1 MARVTTQ
8 LVIEGK
14 NAAKPAFD
22 QAQRQLFDLEAAS
35 KKAGSALAGMFS
47 VAVVAS
53 WVKASINAADE
64 ARKLAQAAGV
74 TTEAFTGLQWAASQ
88 SGVST
93 NDLSAAFGRLNR
105 AALQAAN
112 GGKTQAEL
120 FQRLGVSVTDAS
132 GAVRSGDQLLLD
144 LAARFAEL
152 PDGAEK
158 SAMAI
163 ELFGRSGA
171 RLIPLLNSG
180 ADGIAAL
187 VAQAER
193 LGLVISDTKAAQA
206 EQFNDSLSTLAAVSS
221 GAGNTIAAELL
232 PTLNTM
238 TGLLIDASEDGK
250 NATLAATVLGG
261 ALKVLATVG
270 IAVSAAF
277 RTAGNSIGALAAAAA
292 AAASGDFAGA
302 RQIMADAAKDY
313 VDITK
318 EAADSIGNIWNGAYE
333 QQGAEAAKSAA
344 DIRKLQQQ
352 LADDVKSSNNS
363 LARSYKDMVTDA
375 KARLRE
381 LAAEERKAI
390 SAIEKARKD
399 RLDIE
404 KRYAS
409 AIAGFRSG
417 GQQGASFG
425 QFQDARLAA
434 QAALRAGDIEGAK
447 EQAQAA
453 LKVLQD
459 LAAAGENTY
468 GFDGFAK
475 SLMAIETQA
484 AELEKSQAD
493 QKLAGIRVQID
504 QLNADLDKIRDV
516 KVDPTLSEEAKQKL
530 IADIQQLAA
539 QLGQI
544 LTLSASVSATVVGG
558 DISSVQASQFASGGA
573 VRGPGTGTSDSILAR
588 LSNGEYVLRAA
599 AVQRYGTGLLDQM
612 NGLAIPQFADGG
624 AVDVAAA
631 STPSIPNL
639 GRMVLEGGG
648 EEVAVF
654 VEQAQAPNMRRLATK
669 FGGSSRRK

>member
-22 QAQRQLFDLEAAS
+22 QAQRQLFDLESAS
-35 KKAGSALAGMFS
+35 KKAGAALAGMFS
-47 VAVVAS
+47 LDVVAS

-93 NDLSAAFGRLNR
+93 NDLSTAFARLNR
-105 AALQAAN
+105 TAVQAAN
-112 GGKTQAEL
+112 GGQAQAEL
-120 FQRLGVSVTDAS
+120 FQRLGVSVTDAA
-132 GAVRSGDQLLLD
+132 GAVRSADQLLVD
-144 LAARFAEL
+144 LAASFAEL

-193 LGLVISDTKAAQA
+193 LGLVISDTQAAQA
-206 EQFNDSLSTLAAVSS
+206 EQFNDSLSTLSAVSS

-232 PTLNTM
+232 PTLNTL
-238 TGLLIDASEDGK
+238 TGLLIDASEGGK

-277 RTAGNSIGALAAAAA
+277 RTAGNSIGALAAAAS

-313 VDITK
+313 VDISK
-318 EAADSIGNIWNGAYE
+318 EAADSITKIWNGAYE
-333 QQGAEAAKSAA
+333 EQGSQAAKSAA

-352 LADDVKSSNNS
+352 LADEVKGSNEA
-363 LARSYKDMVTDA
+363 LAKSYRQMVTDA
-375 KARLRE
+375 SSRLRE
-381 LAAEERKAI
+381 LAGEERKAL
-390 SAIEKARKD
+390 SDIEKVRKD

-404 KRYAS
+404 KRYAE

-434 QAALRAGDIEGAK
+434 QAALRAGDIEGA
-447 EQAQAA
+447 EQQAQAA
-453 LKVLQD
+453 LRVLQE

-475 SLMAIETQA
+475 SLMAIEQEA
-484 AELEKSQAD
+484 SKLEESRAD
-493 QKLAGIRVQID
+493 QRLAGIREQID
-504 QLNADLDKIRDV
+504 ALNKDFDKIRDV

-530 IADIQQLAA
+530 IADMEQLAA
-539 QLGQI
+539 RLGQI
-544 LTLSASVSATVVGG
+544 LTLTATVSTS
-558 DISSVQASQFASGGA
+558 ITESPATAPQQFATGGS

-599 AVQRYGTGLLDQM
+599 AVRHYGTGLLDQM

-624 AVDVAAA
+624 AVDAAAA
-631 STPSIPNL
+631 STPAIPNL

-648 EEVAVF
+648 QEVSVF

>member
-35 KKAGSALAGMFS
+35 KKAGAALAGMFS

-53 WVKASINAADE
+53 WVRASIDAADE

-93 NDLSAAFGRLNR
+93 NELSAAFSRLNR
-105 AALQAAN
+105 TAVQAAN
-112 GGKTQAEL
+112 GGKAQAEL
-120 FQRLGVSVTDAS
+120 FQRLGVSVTNAE

-163 ELFGRSGA
+163 ELFGKSGA
-171 RLIPLLNSG
+171 KLVPLLNAG
-180 ADGIAAL
+180 ADGISAL
-187 VAQAER
+187 VEQAER
-193 LGLVISDTKAAQA
+193 LGLVISDTQAAQA
-206 EQFNDSLSTLAAVSS
+206 EQFNDSLSSLGAVAS
-221 GAGNTIAAELL
+221 GAGNTIAGELL

-238 TGLLIDASEDGK
+238 TGLLIDASEGGK

-261 ALKVLATVG
+261 ALKVLATVA
-270 IAVSAAF
+270 IAVGAAF
-277 RTAGNSIGALAAAAA
+277 RTTGNSIGALAAAAS

-302 RQIMADAAKDY
+302 RQIMSDAAKDY

-318 EAADSIGNIWNGAYE
+318 EAADSIKNIWSGAYE
-333 QQGAEAAKSAA
+333 EQGAQAAKSAA
-344 DIRKLQQQ
+344 DIRKLQQL
-352 LADDVKSSNNS
+352 LADEVKGSNEA
-363 LARSYKDMVTDA
+363 LAKSYRNMVTDA
-375 KARLRE
+375 RSRLRE
-381 LAAEERKAI
+381 LAGEERKTL
-390 SAIEKARKD
+390 SDIEKIRKD
-399 RLDIE
+399 RLDME
-404 KRYAS
+404 KRYAD

-417 GQQGASFG
+417 SGSGPSFG

-434 QAALRAGDIEGAK
+434 QAALRAGDIEGARQ
-447 EQAQAA
+447 QAQAA
-453 LKVLQD
+453 LKVLQE

-475 SLMAIETQA
+475 SLMAIEQEA
-484 AELEKSQAD
+484 SKLEESRAD
-493 QKLAGIRVQID
+493 QRLAGIREQID
-504 QLNADLDKIRDV
+504 ALNRDFDKIRDV

-530 IADIQQLAA
+530 IADMEQLAA
-539 QLGQI
+539 RLGQI
-544 LTLSASVSATVVGG
+544 LTLTATVSTTVNPVPGA
-558 DISSVQASQFASGGA
+558 DIPGFA
-573 VRGPGTGTSDSILAR
+573 TGTNSAPPGMAWVGE
-588 LSNGEYVLRAA
+588 NGPELVNFRGGEQVL
-599 AVQRYGTGLLDQM
+599 T
-612 NGLAIPQFADGG
+612 
-624 AVDVAAA
+624 AAA
-631 STPSIPNL
+631 SRNLASRMQGLMLGDPVAGAAEAAAAQQAVPNYGRWDINL
-639 GRMVLEGGG
+639 GGEQVSVL
-648 EEVAVF
+648 
-654 VEQAQAPNMRRLATK
+654 VERVQARDMRRLAAK